1 MFRFQDPI
9 YLLLLLVLPAL
20 VYLYA
25 RKETRKKGSLRF
37 PDVGALRQV
46 RPSLWLKW
54 RHVLIALRCA
64 GLCLLILALARPQ
77 FGRRSREVL
86 TQGIDIV
93 LALDVSTSMEAKDL
107 DSRKNRLE
115 VCKEAVA
122 QFIQGRENDRIGMVI
137 FSGESFTQ
145 CPLTL
150 DYGVL
155 LTLLDH
161 VSTDL
166 VRQGMLEDGTAIGMG
181 IATAVNR
188 LRGTPAKSKVVIL
201 LTDGVNNKG
210 EIDPITAAKAAA
222 AVGVKVYTIGAGS
235 EGTIMQ
241 KVDGMFGPR
250 YVPVQVEIDEKVL
263 REMARIT
270 GGRYYRA
277 TDSRKMEDVYNEIS
291 RLEKTD
297 IKTKEY
303 EEYSELFGYFLGP
316 SLALVALE
324 VALANTRF
332 RRIP

>member
-9 YLLLLLVLPAL
+9 CLLLLLVIPAIL
-20 VYLYA
+20 FLYI

-37 PDVGALRQV
+37 PDVGAFRGI
-46 RPSLWLKW
+46 RPSRTLRW
-54 RHVLIALRCA
+54 RHALVALRCV
-64 GLCLLILALARPQ
+64 GLGLLILALARPQ
-77 FGRRSREVL
+77 FGRRSRDVL

-93 LALDVSTSMEAKDL
+93 LAIDVSTSMEAKDL
-107 DSRKNRLE
+107 DSRMSRLE

-122 QFIQGRENDRIGMVI
+122 QFIKGRENDRIGMVI
-137 FSGESFTQ
+137 FAGESFTQ
-145 CPLTL
+145 APLTL

-155 LTLLDH
+155 LTVLDN
-161 VSTDL
+161 
-166 VRQGMLEDGTAIGMG
+166 VRTGMVEDGTAIGLG
-181 IATAVNR
+181 VATAVNR
-188 LRGTPAKSKVVIL
+188 LRATPAKSKVVVL

-210 EIDPITAAKAAA
+210 EIDPITAARAAA

-241 KVDGMFGPR
+241 KVDGLFGPH
-250 YVPVQVEIDEKVL
+250 YVPVKVEIDEKVL
-263 REMARIT
+263 QEIARTT

-277 TDSRKMEDVYNEIS
+277 TDARKMEDIYAEIS

-303 EEYSELFGYFLGP
+303 TEYSELFGYFLAP
-316 SLALVALE
+316 CLALVTIEA
-324 VALANTRF
+324 ALANTRF

>member
-37 PDVGALRQV
+37 PDVGALKQI

-64 GLCLLILALARPQ
+64 GICLLILALARPQ

-93 LALDVSTSMEAKDL
+93 LAVDVSTSMEAKDL
-107 DSRKNRLE
+107 DSYKNRLD

-122 QFIQGRENDRIGMVI
+122 QFIQGRSNDRIGMVI
-137 FSGESFTQ
+137 FAGESFTQ

-155 LTLLDH
+155 LTLLDN
-161 VSTDL
+161 
-166 VRQGMLEDGTAIGMG
+166 VRTGMVEDGTAIGMG

-188 LRGTPAKSKVVIL
+188 LRTTPAKSKVVVL

-222 AVGVKVYTIGAGS
+222 AVGVKIYTIGAGS

-263 REMARIT
+263 QEIARIT

>member
-1 MFRFQDPI
+1 MFRFQDPLC
-9 YLLLLLVLPAL
+9 LLLLLVIPAL
-20 VYLYA
+20 VIFYV

-37 PDVGALRQV
+37 PDVSALKQV
-46 RPSLWLKW
+46 RPSAWLKW
-54 RHVLIALRCA
+54 RHILIVLRCA

-77 FGRRSREVL
+77 FGKRSREVL
-86 TQGIDIV
+86 TQGIDII
-93 LALDVSTSMEAKDL
+93 LAIDVSTSMEAKDL

-115 VCKEAVA
+115 VCKEAAA
-122 QFIQGRENDRIGMVI
+122 QFIKGRSNDRIGMVI

-155 LTLLDH
+155 LTLLDQ
-161 VSTDL
+161 
-166 VRQGMLEDGTAIGMG
+166 VRTGMVADGTAIGLG
-181 IATAVNR
+181 LATAVNR
-188 LRGTPAKSKVVIL
+188 LRGTPAKSKIVVL

-235 EGTIMQ
+235 AGTIMQ
-241 KVDGMFGPR
+241 RVDGLFGPR

-263 REMARIT
+263 QEIARIT

-277 TDSRKMEDVYNEIS
+277 TDSRKMEDVYSEIS

-297 IKTKEY
+297 IRTKEY

-316 SLALVALE
+316 SLMLVALE
-324 VALANTRF
+324 VALANTRL

>member
-9 YLLLLLVLPAL
+9 HLLFLLVIPAL
-20 VYLYA
+20 VILYI

-37 PDVGALRQV
+37 PDVGAFKQV
-46 RPSLWLKW
+46 RPSVWLKW
-54 RHVLIALRCA
+54 RHILVALRCA
-64 GLCLLILALARPQ
+64 GLCLLTLALARPQ
-77 FGRRSREVL
+77 FGQRSREVL

-93 LALDVSTSMEAKDL
+93 LAIDVSTSMEAKDL
-107 DSRKNRLE
+107 DSRKTRLD

-122 QFIQGRENDRIGMVI
+122 QFIKGRNNDRIGMVI
-137 FSGESFTQ
+137 FAGESFTQ

-155 LTLLDH
+155 LTLLNS
-161 VSTDL
+161 VQT
-166 VRQGMLEDGTAIGMG
+166 GMVEDGTAIGMG
-181 IATAVNR
+181 VATAVNR
-188 LRGTPAKSKVVIL
+188 LRGTSAKSKIVVL

-222 AVGVKVYTIGAGS
+222 AVGVKIYTIGAGS
-235 EGTIMQ
+235 AGTIMQ
-241 KVDGMFGPR
+241 RVDGLFGPR

-263 REMARIT
+263 QEIAQTT

-277 TDSRKMEDVYNEIS
+277 TDSRKMEDVYSEIS

-316 SLALVALE
+316 NLMLVALE
-324 VALANTRF
+324 VALANTRL